1 MKILN
6 PEAFRKKI
14 AGLKAEQKEEADI
27 NENFVKLISLLPMV
41 YGDSLPRMQMWQRI
55 ANGLEA
61 AISKSQGSVKVF
73 YNNMLKY
80 IRAEPA
86 SVAENDELGKAYSR
100 IEDKA
105 EVLDMAAN
113 ESYTII
119 AQARQAWLKREAR

>member
-1 MKILN
+1 MEILN

-14 AGLKAEQKEEADI
+14 AGLKAEKKEDTDI
-27 NENFVKLISLLPMV
+27 NEAFVKLISLLPMV
-41 YGDSLPRMQMWQRI
+41 YGDSLSRAQMWQRI

-73 YNNMLKY
+73 YNILLKY

-86 SVAENDELGKAYSR
+86 SVADNDELSEAYSR
-100 IEDKA
+100 IEGKT

-119 AQARQAWLKREAR
+119 VQARQAWLKKGAR